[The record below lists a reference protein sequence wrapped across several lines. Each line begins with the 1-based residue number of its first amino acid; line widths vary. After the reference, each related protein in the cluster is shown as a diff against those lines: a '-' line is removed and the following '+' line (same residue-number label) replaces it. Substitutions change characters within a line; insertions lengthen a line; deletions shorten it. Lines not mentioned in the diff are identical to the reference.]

1 MLINLIAAMCHN
13 NGIGFKGKLPWKIK
27 EDLQHF
33 SKLTRGN
40 SNNNAIVVGHTTW
53 TGLNFPDGQSFL
65 GRETFILSSSV
76 KFHKITKDGHL
87 IKTFHDINSLIA
99 FCKLMEYE
107 EVWICGGQN
116 VYKQFLSEDRLDK
129 YKLDKYKL
137 DKYRLDKCYLTYIYK
152 DFECDTFFP
161 EMDFTRWKE
170 VDRRKTYNE
179 NNECNV
185 DYVVYEKNIRKL

>member
-27 EDLQHF
+27 EDLQYF

-40 SNNNAIVVGHTTW
+40 SNNNAIIVGHTTW

-65 GRETFILSSSV
+65 GRDVFILSSTLN
-76 KFHKITKDGHL
+76 FHKITNDDHHV
-87 IKTFHDINSLIA
+87 KTFHDIETLIKFA
-99 FCKLMEYE
+99 LQWKYE

-129 YKLDKYKL
+129 YNIS
-137 DKYRLDKCYLTYIYK
+137 KCYLTYIYK
-152 DFECDTFFP
+152 EFECDTFFP
-161 EMDFTRWKE
+161 DMDFSRWKE
-170 VDRRKTYNE
+170 IDRRQTYNE
-179 NNECNV
+179 NNECHV
-185 DYVVYEKNIRKL
+185 DYVVYENVISQNKDCR

>member
-13 NGIGFKGKLPWKIK
+13 NGIGFNGKLPWKIK

-53 TGLNFPDGQSFL
+53 LGLNFPDGQSFL
-65 GRETFILSSSV
+65 GRDTFILSSSV

-87 IKTFHDINSLIA
+87 IKTFHNIESLMA
-99 FCKLMEYE
+99 FSKLMEYE

-129 YKLDKYKL
+129 LS
-137 DKYRLDKCYLTYIYK
+137 KCYLTYIYK

-179 NNECNV
+179 NNECHV
-185 DYVVYEKNIRKL
+185 DYVVYENVISQNKDCR